1 LKCSLLAGLIVG
13 VLYLPHLHRRVDEEI
28 RRSIESRLA
37 RHYAQHQPGLQV
49 SVRSAELVRGKGI
62 LVRGLKVRDGGIE
75 GPARELLDLDE
86 VFLACSTEI
95 DQLLKGEPEVA
106 EVVLRRPTLRVARR
120 ADGSWSAARLLPL
133 PRSGRRSPEVRVEA
147 GTIEIADPP
156 RAVLTLRD
164 VACTLAPAPEPPS
177 ADPRAADP
185 GTRGDAR
192 EPDASQPVAGE
203 PDAAP
208 TRSNPHLRK
217 FSATFVADKLGQV
230 QVSGMVDPHRPE
242 WSLGGSV
249 EGLDVSPELC
259 EALPV
264 ELGSRLA
271 CLGSLRGQGKLDFQ
285 ASYDPDAESPYQFQV
300 AGKLTQAR
308 LDDPRLPYWLTDIR
322 ADFAC
327 DNRGWEIRDLFAR
340 SGQSELQLSC
350 RREGWGGKSPLQL
363 KARLRDLDLDP
374 KYVDLLPEALQKQW
388 YRYLPSGRIH
398 ADVDLSSDGD
408 NWYPDVTIQCLSVA
422 FSYEKFPY
430 RLEDSRGTIE
440 LSNDVLRAH
449 LTGYTGSQPIRLDA
463 EVHRPF
469 SGSYGWLKARG
480 DNIPLDEKLMA
491 ALPKPTRTVVRS
503 LEPQGTFNF
512 SGQLWRD
519 QPAEPVHRHL
529 VAELNRC
536 SMRYERFPYP
546 IGNVRGTLEMLDDQW
561 TFRDLTGTND
571 TGQLTCEGSLVPTA
585 QGNRLSL
592 RLTGT
597 NVPLEEELRGALS
610 PAVGRAWNDFKLQ
623 GRVDLEEARIDF
635 VPGQDRFDVELRI
648 RPRSEYASISPV
660 YFPFRLEKLRGL
672 LWYRN
677 GEVTLEEFYGE
688 HGNARVSASG
698 KGTFQP
704 DGSWRLEFDGLRAD
718 RLRMDREFVQALPE
732 RLKKAVA
739 ELNPD
744 GPFYLGGA
752 LTLARGGQPDD
763 PITSA
768 WDLEIG
774 FDRASIDFGV
784 RLENM
789 YGTLRLVGGHD
800 GQHLA
805 ARGQLNVESVS
816 YKDFQLTRVTGP
828 VWIDDRQVLF
838 GSWVD
843 RPTPWRQV
851 ANLPHA
857 TAAGSGSG
865 RLSPAPR
872 AISGQLFG
880 GTVVADGWVA
890 LGATPR
896 FGLDATLS
904 HGDLARLA
912 QEVLPGRQDLQGDI
926 LASVE
931 LRGTGR
937 SLNLLSG
944 RGKIQTRRANVYEL
958 PLMAA
963 LVKLVR
969 VRKPD
974 KSAFGNSDID
984 FRIEGTHIYLDRITF
999 SGDPINLAGNG
1010 EMSFQGDIRLTLHT
1024 MVGRPD
1030 PAFPVVQ
1037 QILGGA
1043 SQQIL
1048 LVHVGGTLQN
1058 PETSKQALP
1067 GLNQALQQLQGEAAG
1082 TNGPSDLLAPL
1093 RPWPAETQRRLPKRQ

>member
-1 LKCSLLAGLIVG
+1 M
-13 VLYLPHLHRRVDEEI
+13 LYLPHLHRRVDEEI

-37 RHYAQHQPGLQV
+37 QHYAQHQPDLQV
-49 SVRSAELVRGKGI
+49 TVRSAELVRGKGI
-62 LVRGLKVRDGGIE
+62 LVRGLKVRELGIE
-75 GPARELLDLDE
+75 GPAGELLHLE
-86 VFLACSTEI
+86 EMFLTCGTEI
-95 DQLLKGEPEVA
+95 DELLKGEPEVT

-133 PRSGRRSPEVRVEA
+133 PRSGRRSPEVRVEG
-147 GTIEIADPP
+147 GTIEIVDPP
-156 RAVLTLRD
+156 CAPLVLRD
-164 VACTLAPAPEPPS
+164 VTCTLAAT
-177 ADPRAADP
+177 ADPSPADP
-185 GTRGDAR
+185 GH
-192 EPDASQPVAGE
+192 PDAG
-203 PDAAP
+203 P
-208 TRSNPHLRK
+208 TRPNPHLRK
-217 FSATFVADKLGQV
+217 FSATFAADKLRQV
-230 QVSGMVDPHRPE
+230 QVSGLVDPHRPQ
-242 WSLGGSV
+242 WSIGGSV
-249 EGLDVSPELC
+249 EGLDISPELC
-259 EALPV
+259 EVLPA
-264 ELGSRLA
+264 ELGAKLA
-271 CLGSLRGQGKLDFQ
+271 SLGSLRGQGTLDFR
-285 ASYDPDAESPYQFQV
+285 ASYDPDAESPFQFHV

-308 LDDPRLPYWLTDIR
+308 LDDPRLPHSVTDIR

-327 DNRGWEIRDLFAR
+327 DNRGWEVRDLFAR

-350 RREGWGGKSPLQL
+350 RCDGYGAKSPLRL
-363 KARLRDLDLDP
+363 KASVHDLDLDP
-374 KYVDLLPEALQKQW
+374 KYVDLLPEVLQTQW

-398 ADVDLSSDGD
+398 ADVDLSFDGAS
-408 NWYPDVTIQCLSVA
+408 WHPDVTIQCLSVA

-430 RLEDSRGTIE
+430 RLEGSRGTIQ
-440 LSNDVLRAH
+440 LRNDVLTAQ
-449 LTGYTGSQPIRLDA
+449 LTGYTGSQPIRVEV

-480 DNIPLDEKLMA
+480 DDIPLDEKLLA
-491 ALPKPTRTVVRS
+491 ALPKPTRAVVRS
-503 LEPQGTFNF
+503 LEPRGTIHFA
-512 SGQLWRD
+512 GRLWRD
-519 QPAEPVHRHL
+519 QPDEPLHRHL
-529 VAELNRC
+529 VVDLNRC
-536 SMRYERFPYP
+536 GVRYEGFPYP

-571 TGQLTCEGSLVPTA
+571 TGQLTCEGSLVPTP
-585 QGNRLSL
+585 QGNHLSL

-597 NVPLEEELRGALS
+597 NVPMEEELRNALG
-610 PAVGRAWNDFKLQ
+610 PAVQRAWNDFKPQ
-623 GRVDLEEARIDF
+623 GRVDLEEAKIDF
-635 VPGQDRFDVELRI
+635 LPGQEKFNVELRV
-648 RPRSEYASISPV
+648 RPRSENASISPV
-660 YFPFRLEKLRGL
+660 YFPYRLEKLRGL

-688 HGNARVSASG
+688 HGNARLWAAG

-704 DGSWRLEFDGLRAD
+704 DGSWRFQFDGLRAD
-718 RLRMDREFVQALPE
+718 RLRMDRELAQALPE

-739 ELNPD
+739 ELNFE

-752 LTLARGGQPDD
+752 LALARGGQPDD

-800 GQHLA
+800 GQRLA
-805 ARGQLNVESVS
+805 ARGELSVESVN
-816 YKDFQLTRVTGP
+816 YKDFQLTHVTGP

-843 RPTPWRQV
+843 RPAPGRT
-851 ANLPHA
+851 LPDR
-857 TAAGSGSG
+857 SGVQ
-865 RLSPAPR
+865 RAPR
-872 AISGQLFG
+872 AITGQLFG
-880 GTVVADGWVA
+880 GTVVADGWVT
-890 LGATPR
+890 LGGTPR

-904 HGDLARLA
+904 QGDLARLA
-912 QEVLPGRQDLQGDI
+912 REVLPGRQDLQGDI

-937 SLNLLSG
+937 SLNLLGG

-969 VRKPD
+969 IRQPD

-984 FRIEGTHIYLDRITF
+984 FRIEGSHIYFDRITF
-999 SGDPINLAGNG
+999 SGEPISLAGNG
-1010 EMSFQGDIRLTLHT
+1010 EMNFQGDIRLTLHT
-1024 MVGRPD
+1024 MVGRGEPKL
-1030 PAFPVVQ
+1030 PVVQ

-1067 GLNQALQQLQGEAAG
+1067 GLNQALQQLQGEAPDGDGA
-1082 TNGPSDLLAPL
+1082 SDVFSPL
-1093 RPWPAETQRRLPKRQ
+1093 RPWSAETQRRLPKRQ

>member
-1 LKCSLLAGLIVG
+1 LKCSLLAGLIGG

-37 RHYAQHQPGLQV
+37 QHYAQYQPDLQV
-49 SVRSAELVRGKGI
+49 AVRSAELVRGKGI
-62 LVRGLKVRDGGIE
+62 LVRGLKIRERGIE
-75 GPARELLDLDE
+75 DPAGELLHLDE
-86 VFLACSTEI
+86 VFLTCGTEI
-95 DQLLKGEPEVA
+95 DELLKGEPEVT

-120 ADGSWSAARLLPL
+120 ADGSWSAARLLPF
-133 PRSGRRSPEVRVEA
+133 PRSGRRSPEVRVEG

-156 RAVLTLRD
+156 NAPLVLRD
-164 VACTLAPAPEPPS
+164 VTCTMAAT
-177 ADPRAADP
+177 ADP
-185 GTRGDAR
+185 GTTGDAGQLD
-192 EPDASQPVAGE
+192 PSQPDD
-203 PDAAP
+203 PQ
-208 TRSNPHLRK
+208 TRPNPHLRK
-217 FSATFVADKLGQV
+217 FSATFVADKLRQV
-230 QVSGMVDPHRPE
+230 QVSGLVDPHRPQ
-242 WSLGGSV
+242 WSIGGSV
-249 EGLDVSPELC
+249 EGLDISPELC
-259 EALPV
+259 EVLPA
-264 ELGSRLA
+264 ELGAKLA
-271 CLGSLRGQGKLDFQ
+271 SLGSLRGQGKLDFS
-285 ASYDPDAESPYQFQV
+285 ASYDPDAESPFQFHV

-308 LDDPRLPYWLTDIR
+308 LDDPRLPHSVTDIR

-327 DNRGWEIRDLFAR
+327 DNRGWEVRDLFAR

-350 RREGWGGKSPLQL
+350 RRDGYGAKSPLRV
-363 KARLRDLDLDP
+363 KASVHDLNLDP
-374 KYVDLLPEALQKQW
+374 KYVDLLPEVLQNQW

-398 ADVDLSSDGD
+398 ADVDLSFDGAS
-408 NWYPDVTIQCLSVA
+408 WRPDVTIQCLSVA

-430 RLEDSRGTIE
+430 RLEGSRGTIQ
-440 LSNDVLRAH
+440 LRKDVLTAQ
-449 LTGYTGSQPIRLDA
+449 LTGYTGSQPIRVEV

-480 DNIPLDEKLMA
+480 DDIPLDEKLLA
-491 ALPKPTRTVVRS
+491 ALPKPTRAVVRS
-503 LEPQGTFNF
+503 LEPRGTIHFA
-512 SGQLWRD
+512 GRLWRD
-519 QPAEPVHRHL
+519 QPDEPLHRHL
-529 VAELNRC
+529 VVDLNRC
-536 SMRYERFPYP
+536 GVRYERFPYP

-585 QGNRLSL
+585 QGNHLSL

-597 NVPLEEELRGALS
+597 NVPMEEELRNALG
-610 PAVGRAWNDFKLQ
+610 PAVQRAWNDFKPQ
-623 GRVDLEEARIDF
+623 GRVDLEEAKIDF
-635 VPGQDRFDVELRI
+635 LPGEEKFNVELRV
-648 RPRSEYASISPV
+648 RPRSENASISPV
-660 YFPFRLEKLRGL
+660 YFPYRLEKLRGL

-688 HGNARVSASG
+688 HGNARLWAAG

-704 DGSWRLEFDGLRAD
+704 DGSWRFQFDGLRAD
-718 RLRMDREFVQALPE
+718 RLRMDRELAQALPE

-752 LTLARGGQPDD
+752 LALARGGQPDD
-763 PITSA
+763 QITSA

-800 GQHLA
+800 GQRLA
-805 ARGQLNVESVS
+805 SRGELNVESVN

-843 RPTPWRQV
+843 RPAPGRT
-851 ANLPHA
+851 LPDR
-857 TAAGSGSG
+857 SGVQ
-865 RLSPAPR
+865 RAPR
-872 AISGQLFG
+872 AITGQLFG

-890 LGATPR
+890 LGGTPR
-896 FGLDATLS
+896 FGIDATLS

-912 QEVLPGRQDLQGDI
+912 REVLPGRQDLQGDI

-937 SLNLLSG
+937 SLNLLGG

-969 VRKPD
+969 IRPPD

-984 FRIEGTHIYLDRITF
+984 FRIEGSHIYFDRIAF
-999 SGDPINLAGNG
+999 SGDPISLAGNG
-1010 EMSFQGDIRLTLHT
+1010 EMNFQGDIRLTLHT
-1024 MVGRPD
+1024 MVGRAEPKL
-1030 PAFPVVQ
+1030 PVVQ

-1067 GLNQALQQLQGEAAG
+1067 GLNQALQQLQGEAP
-1082 TNGPSDLLAPL
+1082 GPDGASDVFSPL
-1093 RPWPAETQRRLPKRQ
+1093 RPWSAETERRLPKRQ